1 MQLAPRQVTVL
12 GCGKG
17 DHWLDRMLGRKPD
30 GVGNTLDKAGKLLL
44 RKILPLASNSMLA
57 SNRIKLTHAPT
68 VDQIC
73 NKIKSKQIDR
83 SNWIMVTVIFN
94 SKLNLWELNRN
105 VEGCVD

>member
-30 GVGNTLDKAGKLLL
+30 GGGNTLDKAGKLLQ

-57 SNRIKLTHAPT
+57 SNWIKLTHALT
-68 VDQIC
+68 VDQTC
-73 NKIKSKQIDR
+73 NKIKSKHI
-83 SNWIMVTVIFN
+83 VTT
-94 SKLNLWELNRN
+94 ELDHGNCDFQFKTEF
-105 VEGCVD
+105 VGIQQKCFGLC